1 VNVVQDST
9 VNEREVVEVLRRFK
23 NERARHLKR
32 KGDPWAFR
40 QALLVV
46 VELDTAAALE
56 RGVDIRV
63 LNSFDVTVRADARL
77 WVEEK

>member
-1 VNVVQDST
+1 VAQDKNVS
-9 VNEREVVEVLRRFK
+9 EKELFEVLKRLRDV
-23 NERARHLKR
+23 RARHVRR

-40 QALLVV
+40 QALVMV

-63 LNSFDVTVRADARL
+63 LNSFDVTVRADARA
-77 WVEEK
+77 WVRRRA